1 MTIALTT
8 KFEEHLRQNWCSDP
22 FSMSSSAICNF
33 YADYRCTLGPRL
45 WLSVAGIGNIPSKVT
60 NRHSFILQKHL
71 NMQGSAQK
79 EARNSYIFLN
89 QFKMPYYG
97 EVTVRQYLI
106 LTALMRMSRKTKTAV
121 KLERVDQV
129 MSEVCVIKKKRWPKK
144 MFKQILTK
152 A

>member
-1 MTIALTT
+1 
-8 KFEEHLRQNWCSDP
+8 
-22 FSMSSSAICNF
+22 
-33 YADYRCTLGPRL
+33 
-45 WLSVAGIGNIPSKVT
+45 
-60 NRHSFILQKHL
+60 
-71 NMQGSAQK
+71 MQGSAQK
-79 EARNSYIFLN
+79 EARKSYIFLN

-129 MSEVCVIKKKRWPKK
+129 MSEVCVIKKKKRWPKK

>member
-8 KFEEHLRQNWCSDP
+8 KFEKRLRQNWCSDP

-97 EVTVRQYLI
+97 EVKVRLEVRQYLI

-144 MFKQILTK
+144 YV
-152 A
+152 

>member
-1 MTIALTT
+1 
-8 KFEEHLRQNWCSDP
+8 
-22 FSMSSSAICNF
+22 
-33 YADYRCTLGPRL
+33 
-45 WLSVAGIGNIPSKVT
+45 
-60 NRHSFILQKHL
+60 
-71 NMQGSAQK
+71 MQGSAQK

-97 EVTVRQYLI
+97 EVTVRQYFI
-106 LTALMRMSRKTKTAV
+106 LTALMRMSRKMKTAV

-129 MSEVCVIKKKRWPKK
+129 MSEVCVIKKKKRWPKK